1 MKILRALV
9 LCFVCASSAA
19 ALAAEPVFPPGSRV
33 GLVPPKDMT
42 LSKRFTGFED
52 ARKGN
57 ALTLLEMPAEA
68 FRELSSS
75 FTPENLKGQGF
86 EVKAREDIRIGERNA
101 VLLSGRQ
108 TTAGTTVRKWLLVV
122 EDPSL
127 TPFVVGQAMVDD
139 QELADSDMRAA
150 LTSLVVRPPLGMDQ
164 QLEAL
169 PFRLPEKAGFRPVR
183 VMGGNA
189 LFMTDGPKD
198 VVPAAEQPIVIV
210 AQATGPAPPAAQR
223 DSFARSVLFTNNIF
237 KDVLIERSQGFRQKG
252 ADWHEIV
259 ARGNDAQSGTPVVL
273 TQTIRFAPDGYLR
286 MLGVVRAEAR
296 DEVLPRF
303 RAIFDAVQV
312 E

>member
-1 MKILRALV
+1 
-9 LCFVCASSAA
+9 
-19 ALAAEPVFPPGSRV
+19 
-33 GLVPPKDMT
+33 
-42 LSKRFTGFED
+42 
-52 ARKGN
+52 
-57 ALTLLEMPAEA
+57 
-68 FRELSSS
+68 
-75 FTPENLKGQGF
+75 
-86 EVKAREDIRIGERNA
+86 
-101 VLLSGRQ
+101 
-108 TTAGTTVRKWLLVV
+108 
-122 EDPSL
+122 
-127 TPFVVGQAMVDD
+127 
-139 QELADSDMRAA
+139 
-150 LTSLVVRPPLGMDQ
+150 
-164 QLEAL
+164 
-169 PFRLPEKAGFRPVR
+169 
-183 VMGGNA
+183 
-189 LFMTDGPKD
+189 
-198 VVPAAEQPIVIV
+198 VPAAEQPIVIV